1 VGGITCTKQY
11 VGKLPVKRIE
21 ARDETG
27 RKLEQSIVK
36 CVHQIIGLYGSLD
49 AAKTNRQRTQAQRRI
64 DAMEKRIDELV
75 YELYGLTSREIAVVE
90 SVSETAVEVAEVSTE
105 ELSLIAAE

>member
-1 VGGITCTKQY
+1 
-11 VGKLPVKRIE
+11 
-21 ARDETG
+21 
-27 RKLEQSIVK
+27 
-36 CVHQIIGLYGSLD
+36 
-49 AAKTNRQRTQAQRRI
+49 
-64 DAMEKRIDELV
+64 MEKRIDELV